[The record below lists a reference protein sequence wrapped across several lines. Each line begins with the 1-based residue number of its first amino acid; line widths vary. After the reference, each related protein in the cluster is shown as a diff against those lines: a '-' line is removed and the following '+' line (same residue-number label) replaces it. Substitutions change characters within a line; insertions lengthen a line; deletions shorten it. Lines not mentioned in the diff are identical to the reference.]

1 METLNFYCLQQ
12 LVAKLNTLVTVF
24 FYTYLSCAYS
34 EKRIIAITWWLPPGY
49 VSSVV
54 IVRYLMTTQLY
65 LHGLSVGEK
74 NWDHPLLPSWKL
86 KLTL

>member
-24 FYTYLSCAYS
+24 LNTYLSRAYN

-49 VSSVV
+49 VSYAVS
-54 IVRYLMTTQLY
+54 IRYLMTTQLY
-65 LHGLSVGEK
+65 LYGLSVGEK
-74 NWDHPLLPSWKL
+74 KMWTTRCCQAGS
-86 KLTL
+86 